1 MIIAI
6 CFLTALS
13 RVPFPNFFQSV
24 SVQAFVSAGF
34 GSVLGTAVLGQMLE
48 QTVKKNVLL
57 LGANLDHVNPLTG
70 QIPWKELYGSIHC
83 LLLFMIKE
91 SNIRPHH
98 AIHPTY
104 RVIRRLIRGELSH

>member
-1 MIIAI
+1 MM
-6 CFLTALS
+6 
-13 RVPFPNFFQSV
+13 
-24 SVQAFVSAGF
+24 GF
-34 GSVLGTAVLGQMLE
+34 GVRIDEVR
-48 QTVKKNVLL
+48 KKNVLL

-70 QIPWKELYGSIHC
+70 QIPWKELYGSLQQQALIVSLKELYGWLALGGILC